1 MDTLEMSSLSAESG
15 GPGFICAVFEVP
27 NRDMMTNGI
36 PSEAFLEREEEFN
49 IITFPFLE
57 NGSKEGLSGGI
68 LCTRSTHEEYVQR
81 WGTASLQGNYR
92 A

>member
-1 MDTLEMSSLSAESG
+1 MSSLSAESG

-27 NRDMMTNGI
+27 NNDMMTNDI
-36 PSEAFLEREEEFN
+36 PSKAFLEREEEFN

-68 LCTRSTHEEYVQR
+68 LWTRSTHEEYVR
-81 WGTASLQGNYR
+81 
-92 A
+92 